1 MDMPKLVLMK
11 LSKAEK
17 KTDGGPMSGTID
29 SPDFP
34 YGLEI
39 RLNRSQLEKLGF
51 DPEVGGEVMIHA
63 KGVVTMYREEAT
75 RNGGGKPDCDANIQ
89 ITELGLSEGAGSRRA
104 KAADER
110 LNKSAGPTSRY

>member
-1 MDMPKLVLMK
+1 MKLVSMK
-11 LSKAEK
+11 LSKSEK
-17 KTDGGPMSGTID
+17 KTEDSMSMPMEDG
-29 SPDFP
+29 PDFP

-51 DPEVGGEVMIHA
+51 DPEVGGEVMIEA

-89 ITELGLSEGAGSRRA
+89 ITDLGVVEGDGSRRA

-110 LNKSAGPTSRY
+110 LNKIAGPTGRY

>member
-1 MDMPKLVLMK
+1 MEMPKMVSMK
-11 LSKAEK
+11 LSKADK
-17 KTDGGPMSGTID
+17 KTEPNMAMPMESGA
-29 SPDFP
+29 DFP

-89 ITELGLSEGAGSRRA
+89 ITDLGIGEGEGSRRA

-110 LNKSAGPTSRY
+110 LNQISGTTNRY

>member
-1 MDMPKLVLMK
+1 MEMPKMVSMK
-11 LSKAEK
+11 LSKSDK
-17 KTDGGPMSGTID
+17 KTEPNMAMPMEGGA
-29 SPDFP
+29 DFP
-34 YGLEI
+34 YGLEL

-89 ITELGLSEGAGSRRA
+89 ITDLGIGEGEGSRRA
-104 KAADER
+104 KAADDR
-110 LNKSAGPTSRY
+110 LNKISGPTNRY